1 MNSVT
6 SYILPV
12 TAFMSKH
19 ILTSLFATRYDP
31 APKACAVDVGE
42 VLDVHDV
49 AIDHQLNSQ
58 RQVGA

>member
-12 TAFMSKH
+12 TATMSKH

-42 VLDVHDV
+42 VLDVQDDAVDRPPSGQGH
-49 AIDHQLNSQ
+49 A
-58 RQVGA
+58 GA

>member
-1 MNSVT
+1 
-6 SYILPV
+6 
-12 TAFMSKH
+12 MSKH